1 MDIRY
6 THGYTSLHLEERS
19 RILAQRRYELPDH
32 LGNVHVSLS
41 DRKQESKVINDIMT
55 YLPQTASFTDYYPFG
70 FPMPQRSKYLQEYR
84 YGFNGQEMDNEVYG
98 EGASYT
104 AEFWQYDARLG
115 RRWNVDPIQHPS
127 LSSYSSFA
135 NNPISYSD
143 QLGLDTIFKTVD
155 GIETQRNPGGEED
168 VWIIEQLPPVE
179 VKPAPTG
186 NMQDNPYR
194 EGSLPWQ
201 VFNRNISNP
210 NLWNNRS
217 TFSWAGSGQSQ
228 WIRDFNRGFGT
239 LLLVG
244 MTGPLAGEAL
254 GALAVGTVKTA
265 AAVPTFISNVSYYSQ
280 YAAWR
285 TYSTYK
291 AVTSSQLYFSTLAYM
306 SKILGIM
313 EIQLVAGGFLGY
325 TAETY
330 SYNISPDFTTGIF
343 FFDLGVQSG
352 SLIFWYEKE
361 IKKMYYNYLKNEEN
375 NSK

>member
-6 THGYTSLHLEERS
+6 TFGYT
-19 RILAQRRYELPDH
+19 A
-32 LGNVHVSLS
+32 G
-41 DRKQESKVINDIMT
+41 
-55 YLPQTASFTDYYPFG
+55 
-70 FPMPQRSKYLQEYR
+70 
-84 YGFNGQEMDNEVYG
+84 
-98 EGASYT
+98 
-104 AEFWQYDARLG
+104 FWQYDARLG

-127 LSSYSSFA
+127 LSSYSSFS
-135 NNPISYSD
+135 NNPIIYTD
-143 QLGLDTIFKTVD
+143 TMGLDTIYKTVD

-179 VKPAPTG
+179 GKTPPTG
-186 NMQDNPYR
+186 NMQENPYR

-239 LLLVG
+239 LLLAG
-244 MTGPLAGEAL
+244 ITGPLAGEAL

-291 AVTSSQLYFSTLAYM
+291 AVTSSQLYFSTLGYT
-306 SKILGIM
+306 SKIMTVPPVQLIGGGI
-313 EIQLVAGGFLGY
+313 IGY
-325 TAETY
+325 WGQEQ
-330 SYNISPDFTTGIF
+330 NIIPSDFSTGIF
-343 FFDLGVQSG
+343 LFDQGGTRRDSYILVQTR
-352 SLIFWYEKE
+352 
-361 IKKMYYNYLKNEEN
+361 N
-375 NSK
+375 